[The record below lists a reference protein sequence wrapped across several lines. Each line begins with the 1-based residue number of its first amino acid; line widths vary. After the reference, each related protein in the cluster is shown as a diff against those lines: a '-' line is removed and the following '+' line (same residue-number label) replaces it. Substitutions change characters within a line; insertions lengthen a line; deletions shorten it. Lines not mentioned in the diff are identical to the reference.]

1 MTYDA
6 TTERWQDV
14 TDADVG
20 WMLAHGFNAAE
31 LAYTAGISDDAAE
44 WWMRSVIAGRE
55 VVA

>member
-1 MTYDA
+1 MTFDA
-6 TTERWQDV
+6 ATERWQDV

-20 WMLAHGFNAAE
+20 WMLAHGFSAAE
-31 LAYTAGISDDAAE
+31 LAYTAGISDDVAE